1 MCATCMYV
9 FYMPKMIQLRNVPD
23 SLHRKLKARAALE
36 GLSLSDYLIDEL
48 RRFGE
53 KPTFREMRERLSN
66 RKAVRTSVQPA
77 DAVREERDRV

>member
-1 MCATCMYV
+1 
-9 FYMPKMIQLRNVPD
+9 MPRMIQLRNVPD

-53 KPTFREMRERLSN
+53 KPTLKEMRERLSN
-66 RKAVRTSVQPA
+66 RKAVRTRVQPA